1 MVNII
6 GRSIPVQPQ
15 QSGVG
20 SLFETLAA
28 PFMDLNSGEMKRSA
42 ASLNAAKTAEVQRAL
57 DAGALLADLARS
69 GNLNSRDADAAGILA
84 GKPST
89 FAGGYVKSD
98 TLRSGAP
105 LQGDAVAR
113 SSLAAGDN
121 YGSTGLAAAQ
131 EVAAAQ
137 ERQRMQEATRLTMQ
151 SRAPYEGVG
160 PDGNF
165 VTTTVGAATA
175 PNSGYRPAVSTDQVR
190 AGEVQRILPT
200 VDPQRR
206 EDFALGNPAQRTPR
220 TYVANGQSFVTYDGV
235 NNAQTGQPL
244 PQGGY
249 MANTQGSADE
259 TGTGGNS
266 TRRGVVERRIGT
278 QTALA
283 GIDNLDKLLADPNA
297 GAAVGFLGAGATMF
311 NNIRA
316 QTEAAVKQFAPGGIA
331 SEVSDPAVAQS
342 LDGAMNRLIGNP
354 NFNARAQQLGIQAT
368 VLRSQI
374 QDLAYTLAKAY
385 DPAGRMSNQDV
396 ERAAEIIGG
405 AIMDP
410 VAGRAVLQATRNQIV
425 ERNAIA
431 EREYERM
438 FGIAPVQAPGAPA
451 AAAQPGAPAP
461 AQPAAP
467 AAPAAEPTATGPNGE
482 KIVLRN
488 GQWVPQ

>member
-28 PFMDLNSGEMKRSA
+28 PFMDMNTGEVKRSA
-42 ASLNAAKTAEVQRAL
+42 AALNNAKAADAQRAY
-57 DAGALLADLARS
+57 DAGGVIAQLARE
-69 GNLNSRDADAAGILA
+69 NRLNTPEALAQAILA
-84 GKPST
+84 GKTST
-89 FAGGYVKSD
+89 DLGGFQHSS
-98 TLRSGAP
+98 TLMGGAP
-105 LQGDAVAR
+105 LAGDAVAR
-113 SSLAAGDN
+113 TALMAGKA
-121 YGSTGLAAAQ
+121 YSTTPMAAAQ
-131 EVAAAQ
+131 ELAAAQ
-137 ERQRMQEATRLTMQ
+137 ERQRMQEATRLTIQ
-151 SRAPYEGVG
+151 ARTPYEGVG

-165 VTTTVGAATA
+165 VTTTVGTATA

-190 AGEVQRILPT
+190 AGEVQRILPN

-206 EDFALGNPAQRTPR
+206 EDFALGAPAQRTPR

-266 TRRGVVERRIGT
+266 TKRGVVERRIGT

-311 NNIRA
+311 NNVRA
-316 QTEAAVKQFAPGGIA
+316 QTEAAVRQFAPGGIA
-331 SEVSDPAVAQS
+331 AEVSDPAVAQS

-354 NFNARAQQLGIQAT
+354 NFNSRAQQLGIQAT

-438 FGIAPVQAPGAPA
+438 FGIAPVQPQGAPA
-451 AAAQPGAPAP
+451 AAAQPGAAP

-467 AAPAAEPTATGPNGE
+467 AAPAAEVTATGPNGE
-482 KIVLRN
+482 KLVLRN
-488 GQWVPQ
+488 GQWVPK

>member
-15 QSGVG
+15 ASGVG

-57 DAGALLADLARS
+57 DAGAVLADLARS

-121 YGSTGLAAAQ
+121 YGGTGLAFAQ
-131 EVAAAQ
+131 NQANEL
-137 ERQRMQEATRLTMQ
+137 EKQRMQEATRMRVAESALEPVVT
-151 SRAPYEGVG
+151 
-160 PDGNF
+160 PDGPRY
-165 VTTTVGAATA
+165 VR
-175 PNSGYRPAVSTDQVR
+175 RPDAVNQQPLLSTDQVR
-190 AGEVQRILPT
+190 AGEVQRILPN

-206 EDFALGNPAQRTPR
+206 EDFALGAPAQRTPK
-220 TYVANGQSFVTYDGV
+220 TYVANGQSFITYDGV

-249 MANTQGSADE
+249 MATTQGSADE
-259 TGTGGNS
+259 TGAGGNS
-266 TRRGVVERRIGT
+266 TKRGVVERRIGT

-311 NNIRA
+311 NNVRA
-316 QTEAAVKQFAPGGIA
+316 QTEAAVRQFAPGGIA
-331 SEVSDPAVAQS
+331 AEVSDPAVAQS

-354 NFNARAQQLGIQAT
+354 NFNSRAQQLGIQAT

-467 AAPAAEPTATGPNGE
+467 AAPAAEPTATGPNGQ
-482 KIVLRN
+482 KLILRN
-488 GQWVPQ
+488 GQWVPM